1 MRQPP
6 EQMLHSFGMRI
17 TTMNKDINAETNSS
31 HPIELDSNQLKKLEE
46 LIDDLKKEIVLPRS
60 KKEVNAEPLRSATG

>member
-1 MRQPP
+1 
-6 EQMLHSFGMRI
+6 
-17 TTMNKDINAETNSS
+17 MNKDINAETNSS